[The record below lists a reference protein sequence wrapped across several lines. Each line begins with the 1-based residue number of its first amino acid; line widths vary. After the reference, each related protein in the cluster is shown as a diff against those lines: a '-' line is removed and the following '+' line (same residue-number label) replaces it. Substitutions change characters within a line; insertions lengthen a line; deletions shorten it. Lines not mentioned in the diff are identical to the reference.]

1 MTPLPEIVDGVIQSS
16 PIDVRRGLYK
26 ACHSCSYLRSKVL
39 IVCSQNIV
47 LSGGSTMFTHF
58 GQRLKR
64 DLKQLVDRRLEA
76 SVSSSGG
83 MMKVKPL
90 LLLMGIVPNPAVSRA
105 VWRWTSFPTRSND
118 TLSGSVVH
126 CSHHL

>member
-1 MTPLPEIVDGVIQSS
+1 
-16 PIDVRRGLYK
+16 
-26 ACHSCSYLRSKVL
+26 
-39 IVCSQNIV
+39 
-47 LSGGSTMFTHF
+47 MFTHF

-83 MMKVKPL
+83 MMKVKHFLIL
-90 LLLMGIVPNPAVSRA
+90 LGIVSDIGASRA

-118 TLSGSVVH
+118 MLSGSVVH